1 MNLESPKSQQADA
14 FRPVVAI
21 DVDGVLRIHG
31 EERLEQPQLLAREIT
46 YYQNEYPDLFHG
58 KPRWDDSHKISH
70 VDTFSKEAVELIL
83 ELAEDPRV
91 DLVWATTWQHY
102 ANRYFGQ
109 ALGLP
114 HIPVAVKTL
123 EPRES
128 NYFHCSPAWKTAQLA
143 RQFDGRPLIWLDDN
157 MPDRPGEDLADQRL
171 PEDRALT
178 RSYAVNPFDGI
189 TGEDRANILA
199 WIDQTTSVE
208 GRAYLQLAEEAKLEE
223 QRRWLKERRLAH
235 QISED
240 AVEKVLERYP
250 DQPHFARSLAGV
262 ARHRTGLSIPTIELY
277 LKRHSLRGNAEE
289 LFDALWIDSYHRT
302 EDDADDTPTG
312 PIDLNF

>member
-1 MNLESPKSQQADA
+1 MNLESSRAQQTNAL
-14 FRPVVAI
+14 RPVVAI
-21 DVDGVLRIHG
+21 DVDGVLRIHEKEG
-31 EERLEQPQLLAREIT
+31 LDQLHFLTREIT
-46 YYQNEYPDLFHG
+46 YYRSEYPDLFHG
-58 KPRWDDSHKISH
+58 KPRWDESHKISH

-114 HIPVAVKTL
+114 HLPVAVKTL

-128 NYFHCSPAWKTAQLA
+128 NYFHCSPAWKTSQLA

-157 MPDRPGEDLADQRL
+157 MPDRPGEDLAEQRL
-171 PEDRALT
+171 PEDRAFT
-178 RSYAVNPFDGI
+178 RSYAVNPFGGI
-189 TGEDRANILA
+189 TSEDRVEILA
-199 WIDQTTSVE
+199 WIDQVTSAE
-208 GRAYLQLAEEAKLEE
+208 GRAYLEMAHENKLQE
-223 QRRWLKERRLAH
+223 QRRWMEERRLAH

-240 AVEKVLERYP
+240 AVEKVLELYP

-262 ARHRTGLSIPTIELY
+262 VRHRMGLSIPTIELH
-277 LKRHSLRGNAEE
+277 LKRHSLRGDAEE
-289 LFDALWIDSYHRT
+289 LLSTLWIDGYHRE
-302 EDDADDTPTG
+302 EDETPTE
-312 PIDLNF
+312 PIELNF